1 MSFDV
6 LLDSASDW
14 FKSVTRQLPWVF
26 SGVLIVRNMIIPRHH
41 SIVSLR
47 GLVEHKSANQ
57 GGLVRQVYECSGLIF
72 NGLYQKR
79 NRCMQYSLF
88 MLWINKQNQHLFL
101 PVNFVFGSWFFFFLI

>member
-26 SGVLIVRNMIIPRHH
+26 SGVLIVRTPEALLNT
-41 SIVSLR
+41 
-47 GLVEHKSANQ
+47 KSANQ

-79 NRCMQYSLF
+79 NRCMQ
-88 MLWINKQNQHLFL
+88 
-101 PVNFVFGSWFFFFLI
+101 